1 MIPAWT
7 DEDLRCLARD
17 HRNDPDVLD
26 LIAGV
31 RRVLALCERDWYAFP
46 SSVIPLDDDGTAP
59 RFVAVADLL
68 AALND
73 PNGAM
78 S

>member
-31 RRVLALCERDWYAFP
+31 RRVLALHRERQGCCVECCPTSPY
-46 SSVIPLDDDGTAP
+46 TAEH
-59 RFVAVADLL
+59 VAHPCATVR
-68 AALND
+68 ALND
-73 PNGAM
+73 PNGAT

>member
-31 RRVLALCERDWYAFP
+31 RRVLALHAPYNFGDGLATVCAECGDERP
-46 SSVIPLDDDGTAP
+46 VSHPCPTVS
-59 RFVAVADLL
+59 
-68 AALND
+68 ALND
-73 PNGAM
+73 PPNGA
-78 S
+78 

>member
-31 RRVLALCERDWYAFP
+31 RRVLSLVATWECGNGFAAAD
-46 SSVIPLDDDGTAP
+46 SVHAAVCPDCTRATAI
-59 RFVAVADLL
+59 RS
-68 AALND
+68 ALND
-73 PNGAM
+73 PPNGA
-78 S
+78 